1 MELIEHLALSLGAT
15 LALELMF
22 ALLWGV
28 KKEDLSLVALV
39 NVLTNPVVVLLHW
52 LCALWAPA
60 LLAAATACL
69 EAGAMAAEG
78 WILYRRSDIARPWL
92 FALCV
97 NLFSYLTGAMLLR

>member
-1 MELIEHLALSLGAT
+1 MELLERLALSLGAT
-15 LALELMF
+15 LALELAF

-28 KKEDLSLVALV
+28 KKEDLPLVALA
-39 NVLTNPVVVLLHW
+39 NVLTNPAVVALHW

-60 LLAAATACL
+60 LLAAATVCL

-78 WILYRRSDIARPWL
+78 GIFCRRGGIARPWL

-97 NLFSYLTGAMLLR
+97 NLFSYLTGTILLS